1 MNDPRLEKVRKK
13 DPIIATYTA
22 DALLTSPQT
31 VHETYTEHAL
41 THMSL
46 GDTSTYLERLLNW
59 VLVNKGCVV
68 GAIVGPYG
76 YGKTSTAV
84 YLWRECEQQKIIG
97 VPPFKWHS
105 LEELIEA
112 TFGWARYK
120 YQQSAPTLIGR
131 LEAIRGRYQQKSIQD
146 IAAERKLSEAILQQ
160 MHEDGLLNL
169 EFTAEDV
176 LTFYDEVATLSQEA
190 GFRGLL
196 IFTDELQDTLA
207 AYPTRDKFMND
218 VFNLTDGLLRRQG
231 NYGMLL
237 SMPTPTE
244 ALIGDIRPDIIQRAQ
259 GRNIYIRAESTYG
272 RHFPKEL
279 WTRYAAL
286 YGFEED
292 QFQIIPPETL
302 DAIGQ
307 ISSRKDL
314 GAGPRTVI
322 DAIVQAV
329 NHYDV
334 TRQPYTPIDLIEDYR
349 QKKIAF
355 EEGGKVVA
363 TVSEALDAQYI
374 KGNADRERAIKLL
387 AVYPRGCPE
396 DILTK
401 YGLTATLEDL
411 VRQLYKE
418 FLYKFPEGYS
428 LRKLAETEVEP
439 EFVFVRLTR
448 DFVNRYSEDARH
460 AEMARCAFRDHLV
473 VGKLLEERRGK
484 SLIGWTAYNQGK
496 FEGAFSLRYPFRK
509 LYLTIAAEESKVDT
523 ATMVDEIGMWFYL
536 DWHCTYE
543 DCGVV
548 KKVVDNKAI
557 IRLNLLR
564 RSLEKLNIPYLADLG
579 LRDDQISPMFML
591 SLVNYL
597 DQNRQ
602 TIPNDEQAGEMR
614 VFVTRLLEY
623 STQLLLGDDL
633 RANSDWPLKYVG
645 LELPKEVFN
654 QICETLYPSYSTF
667 ITVSGWDKYL
677 GSYMGAL
684 KDERLSL
691 RIARGRDAFE
701 APKEEIASIF
711 NQTVLSFDTMAG
723 ALPTLLEVE
732 EWKGRERGRIRFLYH
747 PLEQAILDA
756 LRASPEKTKVGG
768 VSTLYYQDVFDLGR
782 KLGYVQDEIAKAVE
796 LLKLRK
802 HLTYNP
808 DTKRFEEV
816 RESLE
821 EWKDTLHGKLA
832 DLKDYA
838 EKMTAVTGFD
848 ADRYLDRIPDLT
860 RQIERAENVEECE
873 AVQQTIH
880 ELFKSING
888 FIRTSEGQVRAEL
901 SGLVSKVDAVI
912 TSGLPSIRFE

>member
-1 MNDPRLEKVRKK
+1 
-13 DPIIATYTA
+13 
-22 DALLTSPQT
+22 
-31 VHETYTEHAL
+31 
-41 THMSL
+41 
-46 GDTSTYLERLLNW
+46 
-59 VLVNKGCVV
+59 
-68 GAIVGPYG
+68 
-76 YGKTSTAV
+76 
-84 YLWRECEQQKIIG
+84 
-97 VPPFKWHS
+97 
-105 LEELIEA
+105 
-112 TFGWARYK
+112 
-120 YQQSAPTLIGR
+120 

-146 IAAERKLSEAILQQ
+146 VAAERKLSEAILQQ
-160 MHEDGLLNL
+160 MYEDGLLNL

-176 LTFYDEVATLSQEA
+176 LTFYDEVTTLSQEA

-231 NYGMLL
+231 SYGMLL

-259 GRNIYIRAESTYG
+259 GCKIYIRAESTYG
-272 RHFPKEL
+272 RHFPQEL
-279 WTRYAAL
+279 WTRYATL

-292 QFQIIPPETL
+292 QYKIIPPETL

-329 NHYDV
+329 NHHDT
-334 TRQPYTPIDLIEDYR
+334 TRQPYTPVDLVEDYR

-387 AVYPRGCPE
+387 AAYPRGCP
-396 DILTK
+396 DDVVTK
-401 YGLTATLEDL
+401 YSLVATVEDL

-473 VGKLLEERRGK
+473 AEKLLEERRGK
-484 SLIGWTAYNQGK
+484 SLVGWTAYDRNK

-509 LYLTIAAEESKVDT
+509 FYLATATEENRLDT
-523 ATMVDEIGMWFYL
+523 ALMVDEIGMWFYL

-543 DCGVV
+543 DCGAV
-548 KKVVDNKAI
+548 KKIADNKAV
-557 IRLNLLR
+557 IRMNLLR
-564 RSLEKLNIPYLADLG
+564 RPSERLNIPYLADLG
-579 LRDDQISPMFML
+579 FPEAKISPMFML

-597 DQNRQ
+597 DQNKQ
-602 TIPNDEQAGEMR
+602 NIPNDEQAGEMR
-614 VFVTRLLEY
+614 VVITRLLEY

-633 RANSDWPLKYVG
+633 RINSDWLLKHVG
-645 LELPKEVFN
+645 LELPREVFN

-677 GSYMGAL
+677 GSYMGAV

-691 RIARGRDAFE
+691 RIVRGRDAFE
-701 APKEEIASIF
+701 ASKEEIASIF

-723 ALPTLLEVE
+723 ALPTLLKIE
-732 EWKGRERGRIRFLYH
+732 EWKGRDRGRIRFLYH

-768 VSTLYYQDVFDLGR
+768 VSALHYQDVFGLG
-782 KLGYVQDEIAKAVE
+782 KGLGYGQEEIGKAVE
-796 LLKLRK
+796 LLKLRR

-821 EWKDTLHGKLA
+821 ERRDTLHAKLA
-832 DLKDYA
+832 DLKNYA
-838 EKMTAVTGFD
+838 EKMTG
-848 ADRYLDRIPDLT
+848 
-860 RQIERAENVEECE
+860 
-873 AVQQTIH
+873 
-880 ELFKSING
+880 
-888 FIRTSEGQVRAEL
+888 
-901 SGLVSKVDAVI
+901 
-912 TSGLPSIRFE
+912 